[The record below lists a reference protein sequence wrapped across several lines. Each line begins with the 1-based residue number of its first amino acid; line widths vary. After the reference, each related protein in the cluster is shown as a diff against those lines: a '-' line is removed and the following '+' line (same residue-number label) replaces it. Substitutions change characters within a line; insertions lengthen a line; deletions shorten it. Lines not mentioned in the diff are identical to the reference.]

1 MTPFRAHLNEKHF
14 APVSHTI
21 SAVEIQ
27 TAVDAFLRFLTLVPD
42 VEKRKIHFKSAFERG
57 SAEGYND
64 KRGDIGKDPK
74 EFFHWSPRLLDYSAY
89 HELYA
94 SSVEARTFFN
104 NAEHLYNELDTLAT
118 HLFQTEFPELAH
130 HCVVDNKLSYSVIRF
145 LAYTPRVQK
154 NFSAQPHYDKGYG
167 TLALAESTPGLRI
180 GCCDKHPL
188 TPVIHEAG
196 TALFMPADLMF
207 GDSNQTIIPAWHD
220 VVTDVHLKPINERCE
235 RWAIVFFICDKDGRF
250 SPWDKVHK
258 PLNVHGE

>member
-27 TAVDAFLRFLTLVPD
+27 TAVDAFLNFLTLVPD
-42 VEKRKIHFKSAFERG
+42 TEKRKVHFKSTFERG
-57 SAEGYND
+57 SADGYSD
-64 KRGDIGKDPK
+64 KRDDIGKDPK
-74 EFFHWSPRLLDYSAY
+74 EFFHWSPLLLDHPAY
-89 HELYA
+89 HELSKN
-94 SSVEARTFFN
+94 SSEARAFFDT
-104 NAEHLYNELDTLAT
+104 AERLYKELDVLGTT
-118 HLFQTEFPELAH
+118 LFQTEFPELAE
-130 HCVVDNKLSYSVIRF
+130 HCIVDNKLSYAMIRF
-145 LAYTPRVQK
+145 LCYAPNTEK

-188 TPVIHEAG
+188 EPVVHTEG

-207 GDSNQTIIPAWHD
+207 GDSNHTIIPAWHD
-220 VVTDVHLKPINERCE
+220 VVTDPLTPPVSTRCA
-235 RWAIVFFICDKDGRF
+235 RWAIVFFICDKNGRF

-258 PLNVHGE
+258 PLNVHE